1 MGSNEI
7 ASSHLEGL
15 IISKPASGAPE
26 IKCVFHNENIWLT
39 QMQITTAN
47 NTEVISF
54 EF

>member
-7 ASSHLEGL
+7 AFSHLEGL
-15 IISKPASGAPE
+15 IISKPASGVPK
-26 IKCVFHNENIWLT
+26 IKYVFHNENIWLAQT
-39 QMQITTAN
+39 QIMTAN